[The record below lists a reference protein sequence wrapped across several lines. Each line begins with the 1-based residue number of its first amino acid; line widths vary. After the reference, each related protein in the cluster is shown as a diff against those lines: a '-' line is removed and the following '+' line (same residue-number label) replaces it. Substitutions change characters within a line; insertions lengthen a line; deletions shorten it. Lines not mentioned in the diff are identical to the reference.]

1 MTSKMLAAGVVV
13 PPPDSGEDDV
23 MVAAEVAKLYRMNI
37 KTVYELA
44 KAGVIP
50 CSRLGRHFRFSRR
63 ALMALLGQCK
73 SSSH

>member
-1 MTSKMLAAGVVV
+1 MTSRMLAAGVVV
-13 PPPDSGEDDV
+13 PPQDSGEDDV
-23 MVAAEVAKLYRMNI
+23 MVAAEVARLFRMNI

-44 KAGVIP
+44 KAGAIP